1 MPVAPV
7 RAATQVDLELVL
19 AVDASGSIS
28 DQEFAL
34 QMTGIAAAFRDAEV
48 LEAIRSG
55 PTASIG
61 VSVAIWAE
69 SEGYKDATPWHVLDG
84 PAAAETFARLV
95 EAFPRRIEGSTGIGR
110 GVLYS
115 VRLIEYNDL
124 TSPRQVID
132 VSGDGRETTFRY
144 HSVPPSQAR
153 HAATAQGITVNG
165 LAILSEEPDL
175 AAYYRSEV
183 IGGFG
188 AFVMVA
194 ETIDDFGRAIREKL
208 LREIEYRPV
217 IGRLE
222 FNPTNGIGWNL
233 PTRASLIG
241 TRSGPPTV
249 RPTLIP

>member
-1 MPVAPV
+1 M
-7 RAATQVDLELVL
+7 
-19 AVDASGSIS
+19 
-28 DQEFAL
+28 
-34 QMTGIAAAFRDAEV
+34 
-48 LEAIRSG
+48 
-55 PTASIG
+55 
-61 VSVAIWAE
+61 
-69 SEGYKDATPWHVLDG
+69 
-84 PAAAETFARLV
+84 
-95 EAFPRRIEGSTGIGR
+95 
-110 GVLYS
+110 
-115 VRLIEYNDL
+115 RLIEYNDL

-153 HAATAQGITVNG
+153 YAATAQGITVNG
-165 LAILSEEPDL
+165 LAILGEEPDL

-222 FNPTNGIGWNL
+222 FNPIDWN
-233 PTRASLIG
+233 
-241 TRSGPPTV
+241 RSGYVSPRQPYWDKRAGRRPGGGSKRGDWPHKGMSRPPPASRRARAELAV
-249 RPTLIP
+249 DAW